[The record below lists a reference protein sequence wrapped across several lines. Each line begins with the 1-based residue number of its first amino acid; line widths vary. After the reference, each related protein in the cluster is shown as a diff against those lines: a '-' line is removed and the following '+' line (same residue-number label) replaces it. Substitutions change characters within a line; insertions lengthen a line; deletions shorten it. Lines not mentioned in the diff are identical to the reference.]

1 MDNARDEPLIV
12 QLWFG
17 LEKHFGWDRVRVVF
31 ASSTAAAPP
40 DGALSDRLSDY
51 LNVLQKRRFY
61 FFFYVIFLWE
71 IFHLFEIKKYHQHTL
86 LKWIPKRKK
95 CYQKLKK
102 RNFIGVIFCQI
113 VGECLRC
120 LWVYPRAVPASP
132 ITVFGYNNTWSAVKI
147 GSLCMCVC
155 VYWWGQRGLPACV
168 GVFIYLFILFFS
180 GGGSVILLPAGFG
193 FCVPVCVYACI
204 CVCTDMCFSWRPMPG
219 KLILRS
225 CVAGALLPF
234 EMGHTAPCNQ

>member
-1 MDNARDEPLIV
+1 MDNARDEPRIV

-71 IFHLFEIKKYHQHTL
+71 IFQLFEIKKYHQHTL

-120 LWVYPRAVPASP
+120 LWVYPRAVPASS

-155 VYWWGQRGLPACV
+155 VHWWGQRGLPACV
-168 GVFIYLFILFFS
+168 GVFIYLFYFFLGGECNS
-180 GGGSVILLPAGFG
+180 FTCRLWFLCACLCLCLHLCVYGHVFLMKAHAGQINSQKLRGGGSPSL
-193 FCVPVCVYACI
+193 
-204 CVCTDMCFSWRPMPG
+204 WN
-219 KLILRS
+219 
-225 CVAGALLPF
+225 GAYCSL
-234 EMGHTAPCNQ
+234 

>member
-1 MDNARDEPLIV
+1 MDNARDEPRIV

-71 IFHLFEIKKYHQHTL
+71 IFQLFEIKKYHQHTL

-155 VYWWGQRGLPACV
+155 VHWWGQRGLPACV
-168 GVFIYLFILFFS
+168 GVFIYLFIFFFWGGECNS
-180 GGGSVILLPAGFG
+180 FTCRLWFLCACLCLCLHLCVYGHVFLMKAHAGQINSQKLRGGGSPSL
-193 FCVPVCVYACI
+193 
-204 CVCTDMCFSWRPMPG
+204 WN
-219 KLILRS
+219 
-225 CVAGALLPF
+225 GAYCSL
-234 EMGHTAPCNQ
+234 

>member
-120 LWVYPRAVPASP
+120 LWVYPRASKS
-132 ITVFGYNNTWSAVKI
+132 NH
-147 GSLCMCVC
+147 SLWLQQYLERCKNWFSVHVCVC

-180 GGGSVILLPAGFG
+180 GGGV
-193 FCVPVCVYACI
+193 
-204 CVCTDMCFSWRPMPG
+204 
-219 KLILRS
+219 
-225 CVAGALLPF
+225 
-234 EMGHTAPCNQ
+234 

>member
-1 MDNARDEPLIV
+1 MRNISFIWNKEIPPAHTFKV
-12 QLWFG
+12 NTK
-17 LEKHFGWDRVRVVF
+17 EKKMLPKIKKKKLYWCHF
-31 ASSTAAAPP
+31 
-40 DGALSDRLSDY
+40 LSDSGRMFEMPLSLSPCRASKSNHSLWLQQY
-51 LNVLQKRRFY
+51 L
-61 FFFYVIFLWE
+61 E
-71 IFHLFEIKKYHQHTL
+71 
-86 LKWIPKRKK
+86 
-95 CYQKLKK
+95 
-102 RNFIGVIFCQI
+102 
-113 VGECLRC
+113 RC
-120 LWVYPRAVPASP
+120 KNWFSVHV
-132 ITVFGYNNTWSAVKI
+132 
-147 GSLCMCVC
+147 CVC
-155 VYWWGQRGLPACV
+155 VHWWGQRGLPACV

>member
-1 MDNARDEPLIV
+1 MDNARDEPRIV

-120 LWVYPRAVPASP
+120 LWVYPRAMPASP

-155 VYWWGQRGLPACV
+155 VHRWGQRGLPACV

-180 GGGSVILLPAGFG
+180 GGECNSFTCRLWFLCA
-193 FCVPVCVYACI
+193 CLCLCLHLCVYGHVFLMKAHAGQI
-204 CVCTDMCFSWRPMPG
+204 NSQ
-219 KLILRS
+219 KLRGGGSPSLWN
-225 CVAGALLPF
+225 GAYCSL
-234 EMGHTAPCNQ
+234 